1 MKIVSILSQKGG
13 TGKTTIAT
21 NLAFFIQSRGFKT
34 LLVDADPQG
43 SARDWHEANGG
54 ELVPTVGFDRETLPQ
69 DLKTVEDS
77 YHYAVID
84 GSPRFGKLSSA
95 AVKVSD
101 LLLIPVQPSPYDV
114 WACAELVEAIQARQE
129 MTEGRPKAFFVVSR
143 AIKNTNLSNEVTDA
157 IGEYGLPILEARTTQ
172 RVAYAHSASDGK
184 TVFQTPDYQAQEE
197 IMLIYERVKD
207 LI

>member
-1 MKIVSILSQKGG
+1 MRKIGIFSQKGG

-21 NLAFFIQSRGFKT
+21 NLAYAIQERGFKT

-54 ELVPTVGFDRETLPQ
+54 VLVPTVGFDRETLPQ

-84 GSPRFGKLSSA
+84 GSPRFGKLTTA
-95 AVKVSD
+95 AVKVCD
-101 LLLIPVQPSPYDV
+101 LILIPVQPSPYDV
-114 WACAELVEAIQARQE
+114 WACAELVEIVKARQE
-129 MTEGRPKAFFVVSR
+129 MTEGRPKAFFLVSR

-157 IGEYGLPILEARTTQ
+157 IKEYELPILAARTTQ
-172 RVAYAHSASDGK
+172 RVAYASSASEGK
-184 TVFQTPDYQAQEE
+184 TVFHTPDYRAQDE
-197 IMLIYERVKD
+197 IGDIWVQVRD
-207 LI
+207 LT